1 MSIEII
7 QAGSNNIPR
16 ITYDPDE
23 DILSITG
30 RSIAERPEV
39 IYTPLEEW
47 IRNHLGRFNQL
58 RVVIFLEYINS
69 GSSKA
74 LRDVLRMLSGYRP
87 PQYRV
92 RITWLYEEDDESM
105 HELGEHYRDSAGVNM
120 DVQMVL

>member
-16 ITYDPDE
+16 ITYDHEE

-30 RSIAERPEV
+30 RSIAERPDI
-39 IYTPLEEW
+39 IYNPLEDW
-47 IRNHLGRFNQL
+47 IRKHFERFSHLRI
-58 RVVIFLEYINS
+58 VIFLEYINS

-74 LRDVLRMLSGYRP
+74 LRDVLRIISGYRA
-87 PQYRV
+87 PQYRI
-92 RITWLYEEDDESM
+92 RITWLYEEDDEAM
-105 HELGEHYRDSAGVNM
+105 HELGEHYRDSAGINM

>member
-7 QAGSNNIPR
+7 QTGSNNIPR
-16 ITYDPDE
+16 ITYDPEE

-30 RSIAERPEV
+30 RSIAERPEI
-39 IYTPLEEW
+39 IYNPLEDW
-47 IRNHLGRFNQL
+47 IKAHLDRFNQL

-74 LRDVLRMLSGYRP
+74 LRDVLRMISSYKP
-87 PQYRV
+87 PRYKV

-105 HELGEHYRDSAGVNM
+105 HELGEHYRDSAAVNM
-120 DVQMVL
+120 DVQMIL

>member
-16 ITYDPDE
+16 ITYDPEE

-39 IYTPLEEW
+39 IYNPLDEW

>member
-16 ITYDPDE
+16 ITYDPEE

-74 LRDVLRMLSGYRP
+74 LRDVLRMLSGYRQ

>member
-7 QAGSNNIPR
+7 QTGSNNIPQ
-16 ITYDPDE
+16 ITYDPEE

-30 RSIAERPEV
+30 RSIAERPEI
-39 IYTPLEEW
+39 IYNPLEEW
-47 IRNHLGRFNQL
+47 IKAHLDRFNQL

-74 LRDVLRMLSGYRP
+74 LRDVLRMISGYKP
-87 PQYRV
+87 PQYKV

-105 HELGEHYRDSAGVNM
+105 HELGEHYRDSAAVNM

>member
-16 ITYDPDE
+16 ITYDQEE

-39 IYTPLEEW
+39 IYNPLEEW

-74 LRDVLRMLSGYRP
+74 LRDVLRMLSGYRQ

>member
-7 QAGSNNIPR
+7 QQGSNNIPR
-16 ITYDPDE
+16 ITYDPEE

-30 RSIAERPEV
+30 RSIAERPEI
-39 IYTPLEEW
+39 IYNPLEDW
-47 IRNHLGRFNQL
+47 IRNHLDRFNQL

-74 LRDVLRMLSGYRP
+74 LRDVLRMISGYKP
-87 PQYRV
+87 PQYKV

-105 HELGEHYRDSAGVNM
+105 HELGEHYRDSAAVTM

>member
-16 ITYDPDE
+16 ITYDPEE
-23 DILSITG
+23 DILNITG

-39 IYTPLEEW
+39 IYNPLEEW

-74 LRDVLRMLSGYRP
+74 LRDVLRMISGYRP

>member
-7 QAGSNNIPR
+7 QTGSNNIPQ
-16 ITYDPDE
+16 ITYDPEE

-30 RSIAERPEV
+30 RSIAERPEI
-39 IYTPLEEW
+39 IYNPLEDW
-47 IRNHLGRFNQL
+47 IKAHLDRFNQL

-74 LRDVLRMLSGYRP
+74 LRDVLRMISGYKP
-87 PQYRV
+87 PQYKV

-120 DVQMVL
+120 DVQMIL

>member
-1 MSIEII
+1 MGVEII
-7 QAGSNNIPR
+7 QAGSKNIPR

-23 DILSITG
+23 DVLNVTG

-39 IYTPLEEW
+39 VYAPLEEW
-47 IRNHLGRFNQL
+47 IKVHLSRFNKL
-58 RVVIFLEYINS
+58 RMVIFLEYINS

-74 LRDVLRMLSGYRP
+74 LRDVLRMVSSYQSP
-87 PQYRV
+87 HYKI

-105 HELGEHYRDSAGVNM
+105 RELGEHYRDAAGVSM

>member
-16 ITYDPDE
+16 ITYDPEE

-30 RSIAERPEV
+30 RSIAERPES
-39 IYTPLEEW
+39 IYNPLEEW

-74 LRDVLRMLSGYRP
+74 LRDVLRMLSGYHQ

>member
-39 IYTPLEEW
+39 IYNPLEEW

-74 LRDVLRMLSGYRP
+74 LRDVLRMLSGYRQ

>member
-1 MSIEII
+1 MEIV

-16 ITYDPDE
+16 ITYDPEE
-23 DILSITG
+23 DVLSITG

-39 IYTPLEEW
+39 IYNPLEEW
-47 IRNHLGRFNQL
+47 IRQHLSRFNQL

-74 LRDVLRMLSGYRP
+74 LRDVLRMISGYRA
-87 PQYRV
+87 PQYRI
-92 RITWLYEEDDESM
+92 RITWLYEEDDEAM
-105 HELGEHYRDSAGVNM
+105 HELGEHYRDAAGVNM

>member
-1 MSIEII
+1 MEII

-23 DILSITG
+23 DVLSITG
-30 RSIAERPEV
+30 RSIAERPES
-39 IYTPLEEW
+39 IYDPLEEW
-47 IRNHLGRFNQL
+47 IRQHLGRFTQL

-74 LRDVLRMLSGYRP
+74 LRDVLRMISGYRA
-87 PQYRV
+87 PQYRI

-105 HELGEHYRDSAGVNM
+105 HELGEHYRDAAGVNM

>member
-1 MSIEII
+1 MEII

-23 DILSITG
+23 DVLSITG

-39 IYTPLEEW
+39 IYNPLEDW
-47 IRNHLGRFNQL
+47 IRLHLSRFSQL

-74 LRDVLRMLSGYRP
+74 LRDVLRMISGYRA
-87 PQYRV
+87 PQYRI

-105 HELGEHYRDSAGVNM
+105 HELGEHYRDAAGVNM

>member
-1 MSIEII
+1 MEIV

-16 ITYDPDE
+16 ITYDPEE
-23 DILSITG
+23 DVLSITG

-39 IYTPLEEW
+39 IYNPLDEW
-47 IRNHLGRFNQL
+47 IRQHLSRFNQL

-74 LRDVLRMLSGYRP
+74 LRDVLRMISGYKA
-87 PQYRV
+87 PQYRI
-92 RITWLYEEDDESM
+92 RITWLYEEDDEAM
-105 HELGEHYRDSAGVNM
+105 HELGEHYRDAAGVNM

>member
-1 MSIEII
+1 MEII

-23 DILSITG
+23 DVLSITG
-30 RSIAERPEV
+30 RSIAERPEF
-39 IYTPLEEW
+39 IYNPLSEW
-47 IRNHLGRFNQL
+47 IRMHLSRFNQL

-74 LRDVLRMLSGYRP
+74 LRDVLRMISGYKAP
-87 PQYRV
+87 SYRI

-105 HELGEHYRDSAGVNM
+105 HELGEHYRDAAGVKM
-120 DVQMVL
+120 DIQMVL

>member
-1 MSIEII
+1 MEII

-23 DILSITG
+23 DVLSITG
-30 RSIAERPEV
+30 RSIAERPES
-39 IYTPLEEW
+39 IYDPLGEW
-47 IRNHLGRFNQL
+47 IRQHLSRFNQL

-74 LRDVLRMLSGYRP
+74 LRDVLRMISGYRA
-87 PQYRV
+87 PQYRI

-105 HELGEHYRDSAGVNM
+105 HELGEHYRDAAGVNM

>member
-23 DILSITG
+23 DVLSITG
-30 RSIAERPEV
+30 RSIAERPDI
-39 IYTPLEEW
+39 IYTPLEQW
-47 IRNHLGRFNQL
+47 IGAHLERFTQL
-58 RVVIFLEYINS
+58 RIVIFLEYINS

-74 LRDVLRMLSGYRP
+74 LRDVLRMISSYRAP
-87 PQYRV
+87 RYRI
-92 RITWLYEEDDESM
+92 RITWLYEEDDEAM
-105 HELGEHYRDSAGVNM
+105 HELGEHYRDSAGINM